1 MSTGF
6 GEEPLSLGTFDP
18 AHAQPPYL
26 NTPRSLEACRRFGIN
41 PIELAEVSIDEF
53 RKDAPDDPD
62 AAQRRFERIDGAR
75 RRMMTNVM
83 TEWKCLMDADWQP
96 GPKKRPTSA
105 KESILKVRPE
115 AHSQLLEL
123 QAEKFR
129 KMEMAS
135 FNEMQRMLAITIM
148 KADMEVKN
156 KAIMD
161 MHAEAKAAGNEHAK
175 RMQEK
180 RAALLQKQ
188 LEERN
193 QKEAEE
199 AVRIKEFQIEEAELH
214 RKKLAVQEKRLLK
227 EKEGR
232 ERRETERLQR
242 EQFTMELK
250 ASIIDG
256 MNAKADSKQKLQ
268 DMKNAESDARKRE
281 QEEERK
287 RNEVKRR
294 REHEKRHEKS
304 RADAFAKAEETRQKM
319 LDELNAD
326 EMKRQRIFEMQELQH
341 REKLDAAES
350 LNSQK
355 AAQIAHIKT
364 TGVDQK
370 AEKTL
375 QELRF
380 KEQLAKQEL
389 EKVAKAKEKRMQLK
403 AIRQEAYDLSAMR
416 QHKADQ
422 YKIEKAKHDI
432 KVKNDKCQAIQDGF
446 KALSHMR
453 NKMKDIMDRTN
464 VALKHEIY
472 VLQHKGILSPDKVV
486 QKALEV
492 TQGSLF
498 PKLKGTFGLVEPMEA
513 AELARIAAT
522 VGIDDGFA
530 NTAKK
535 TGVLDEGNM
544 NDTGGGRK
552 KKGENMLPIHYMN
565 KSRLESTLSSAK
577 IKIEVADMQEAERK
591 ASPPRARTAPP
602 EPRKRTPAKGQGPES
617 KSPRSPEEQ
626 KKLRK
631 YENAAM
637 SERTQEFPYG
647 DELGGK
653 GRKTPSQGIRS
664 QKSTYQEPSDGQF
677 RKEYSSDHPLAG
689 GAGKYAAEYREGLA
703 PVSVKKMSTLEPK
716 GAMSAKQASSTI
728 EKLSLQSQNPV
739 VDPDKQLEQL
749 RREQNEALMRVLEE
763 EKANEEAR
771 ERMSRQV
778 FSEQEAERME
788 LVFAEERRRA
798 SERIV
803 RLTKEHEK
811 RVKDAVLAMMSLKKH
826 KMTSHM

>member
-1 MSTGF
+1 MSAGF

-41 PIELAEVSIDEF
+41 PIELVEVSIDEF

-83 TEWKCLMDADWQP
+83 TEWKCLMDAEWYP

-105 KESILKVRPE
+105 KESILKVKPE

-123 QAEKFR
+123 QAQKFR
-129 KMEMAS
+129 KMEMQS

-148 KADMEVKN
+148 KADAEVKN
-156 KAIMD
+156 KAVMQQ
-161 MHAEAKAAGNEHAK
+161 HEEAAVAGNEHAK

-199 AVRIKEFQIEEAELH
+199 LIRTKELQIEESKNH
-214 RKKLAVQEKRLLK
+214 RKKMADHEKRLQK

-232 ERRETERLQR
+232 ERREAERLQR
-242 EQFTMELK
+242 EQFTKELK
-250 ASIIDG
+250 ASIMEG
-256 MNAKADSKQKLQ
+256 LNTKADQKKKLQ
-268 DMKNAESDARKRE
+268 DMKNAESQARKDE
-281 QEEERK
+281 QEAERK

-294 REHEKRHEKS
+294 REAEKRQEKS
-304 RADAFAKAEETRQKM
+304 RADALAKAEAARQKM
-319 LDELNAD
+319 LDEINAD
-326 EMKRQRIFEMQELQH
+326 EMKRQRIFEMQELQR
-341 REKLDAAES
+341 REKLDATAT
-350 LNSQK
+350 LNADK
-355 AAQIAHIKT
+355 TAGMKHIKSSS
-364 TGVDQK
+364 VEAK
-370 AEKTL
+370 AEKTM

-416 QHKADQ
+416 QQKADE
-422 YKIEKAKHDI
+422 YKVQKAKADI
-432 KVKNDKCQAIQDGF
+432 KIKNDKCKAIQDGF
-446 KALSHMR
+446 VALSSMR
-453 NKMKDIMDRTN
+453 NKMKDIMERTN
-464 VALKHEIY
+464 VALKQEIH
-472 VLQHKGILSPDKVV
+472 VLQHKGILSPDKVM
-486 QKALEV
+486 QKAMEV
-492 TQGSLF
+492 TAGNLF
-498 PKLKGTFGLVEPMEA
+498 PKLKDTFGLIEPQNA
-513 AELARIAAT
+513 AEEARIAAT
-522 VGIDDGFA
+522 VGMDDGLD
-530 NTAKK
+530 NTGKG
-535 TGVLDEGNM
+535 TGGLDEGKM
-544 NDTGGGRK
+544 QETGGRNK
-552 KKGENMLPIHYMN
+552 NEHLLPINYMN
-565 KSRLESTLSSAK
+565 KSRLETTLSKAK
-577 IKIEVADMQEAERK
+577 TKIEVADMKETERK
-591 ASPPRARTAPP
+591 ASPPRISSPK
-602 EPRKRTPAKGQGPES
+602 PRKRTPASKGPES
-617 KSPRSPEEQ
+617 KSPGSPEEQ

-631 YENAAM
+631 YESAAQ
-637 SERTQEFPYG
+637 SERNQQFPYEE
-647 DELGGK
+647 DEPSGK
-653 GRKTPSQGIRS
+653 GRKTPKEGMRS
-664 QKSTYQEPSDGQF
+664 NKSTFQEAKDGQF

-689 GAGKYAAEYREGLA
+689 GQGKYAAEGKDGLA
-703 PVSVKKMSTLEPK
+703 PVSVKKMSALEPK
-716 GAMSAKQASSTI
+716 GTMSAKQASSTI
-728 EKLSLQSQNPV
+728 EKLSMQSQHPV

-771 ERMSRQV
+771 ERMSRTV

-826 KMTSHM
+826 KHTAHM

>member
-1 MSTGF
+1 MPTGF

-41 PIELAEVSIDEF
+41 PIELVEVSIDEF

-115 AHSQLLEL
+115 VHSQLLEL
-123 QAEKFR
+123 QAERFR
-129 KMEMAS
+129 KMEMQS

-148 KADMEVKN
+148 KADMEVKS

-161 MHAEAKAAGNEHAK
+161 MHAEAKEAGNEHAQ

-193 QKEAEE
+193 QRDAEE
-199 AVRIKEFQIEEAELH
+199 AVRVKEIQIEEAKLH
-214 RKKLAVQEKRLLK
+214 RKKLADHEKRLLK

-242 EQFTMELK
+242 EQFTKELK
-250 ASIIDG
+250 ASIMDG
-256 MNAKADSKQKLQ
+256 MNAKADSKKKLQ
-268 DMKNAESDARKRE
+268 DLKNAESEARKHE

-294 REHEKRHEKS
+294 REQEKRQDKS
-304 RADAFAKAEETRQKM
+304 RAEALAKSEEARQKM
-319 LDELNAD
+319 LDALSAD
-326 EMKRQRIFEMQELQH
+326 EMKRQRIFEMQELQR
-341 REKLDAAES
+341 REKMDTAEAV
-350 LNSQK
+350 NAGK
-355 AAQIAHIKT
+355 AALIAHIKT
-364 TGVDQK
+364 TGVEEK

-432 KVKNDKCQAIQDGF
+432 MVKNDKCQAIQDGF

-464 VALKHEIY
+464 VALKHEIH
-472 VLQHKGILSPDKVV
+472 VLQHKGILSPDKVM
-486 QKALEV
+486 QKAMEV

-498 PKLKGTFGLVEPMEA
+498 PKLKGTFGLVEPVEA

-522 VGIDDGFA
+522 VGTDDGFDR
-530 NTAKK
+530 TAK
-535 TGVLDEGNM
+535 TSGGLDAGNM
-544 NDTGGGRK
+544 EGTGGHK
-552 KKGENMLPIHYMN
+552 KKGEHLLPIHYMN
-565 KSRLESTLSSAK
+565 KSRLESTLSNAK
-577 IKIEVADMQEAERK
+577 VKIEVADMQEAERK
-591 ASPPRARTAPP
+591 ASPPRLRTGSPK
-602 EPRKRTPAKGQGPES
+602 PRKRTPAKGPES
-617 KSPRSPEEQ
+617 KSPGSPEEQ

-647 DELGGK
+647 DEPGGK
-653 GRKTPSQGIRS
+653 GRKTPKEGIRS
-664 QKSTYQEPSDGQF
+664 HKSTYQEASDGQF

-689 GAGKYAAEYREGLA
+689 GAGKYAAEGKEGLA

-826 KMTSHM
+826 KMTSHT